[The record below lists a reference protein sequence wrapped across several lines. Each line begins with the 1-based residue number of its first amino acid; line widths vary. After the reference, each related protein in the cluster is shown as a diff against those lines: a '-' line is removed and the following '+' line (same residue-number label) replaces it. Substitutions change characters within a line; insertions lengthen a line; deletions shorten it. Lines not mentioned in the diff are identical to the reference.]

1 MEKTLVLGKI
11 EGRRKRGQQKM
22 KWLDGIMDSIDTSVN
37 KLWERVKDRKPGVL
51 QSVGLQR
58 VGHNLATSQ
67 NQAQNL

>member
-1 MEKTLVLGKI
+1 MEKTLVLGEI

-22 KWLDGIMDSIDTSVN
+22 RWLDGIMDSIDTSVN

-58 VGHNLATSQ
+58 VGHNLATAQ

>member
-22 KWLDGIMDSIDTSVN
+22 RWLDGIMDSIDTSVN

-58 VGHNLATSQ
+58 V
-67 NQAQNL
+67 